1 MYLFDPLIREL
12 VKQGA
17 DMAVNLAAG
26 LDTGPYRMRLPASL
40 NWIEVDSPEILDYKE
55 ELLKRAM
62 PAGSLERGRLD
73 FSHAEIRCSLFGG
86 LAGRAANALVIT
98 EGLLIYGG
106 WRPRTRPW
114 KGLAAESGHV
124 ASEPW
129 DSYRRPCSTN
139 RAPHARSSRT
149 TRLSRWAMASMA
161 DLNPR

>member
-1 MYLFDPLIREL
+1 MYLFDPLIRKL

-106 WRPRTRPW
+106 DGDLVPDLGKGSRQNPGTLLPNLGIRIG
-114 KGLAAESGHV
+114 GLA
-124 ASEPW
+124 PQI
-129 DSYRRPCSTN
+129 
-139 RAPHARSSRT
+139 APLMR
-149 TRLSRWAMASMA
+149 
-161 DLNPR
+161 DPPGPRG